1 MGSLG
6 TTGGFSDSYLEEKE
20 NAKYIGVLR
29 PENGYRKVR
38 DEVPLYRKDPFI
50 LRVRQVEYRFGD
62 WFC

>member
-29 PENGYRKVR
+29 PENGYREVR
-38 DEVPLYRKDPFI
+38 DEVPL
-50 LRVRQVEYRFGD
+50 
-62 WFC
+62 